1 MENHAFQISLVSDC
15 TVKRIGDIPFD
26 FASGTCGTFTIGGLP
41 TILLCFNQFEETKCR
56 SLTRRNDGALND
68 IKDFAFDSEFQ
79 MDKITIPDSTYV
91 HYLARMANYQGFPLI
106 LGGTNSNNLE
116 LLNTMEINWIEYEG
130 MDYPYSNT

>member
-1 MENHAFQISLVSDC
+1 MVSDC
-15 TVKRIGDIPFD
+15 TLKRIGELPFD
-26 FASGTCGTFTIGGLP
+26 FARGTCGTFTIGGLP
-41 TILLCFNQFEETKCR
+41 TILICFYVFHQTKCR
-56 SLTRRNDGALND
+56 SLTRINDGALSD
-68 IKDFAFDSEFQ
+68 INDFAFDSEFQ

-91 HYLARMANYQGFPLI
+91 HFLATMANYQGFPLI